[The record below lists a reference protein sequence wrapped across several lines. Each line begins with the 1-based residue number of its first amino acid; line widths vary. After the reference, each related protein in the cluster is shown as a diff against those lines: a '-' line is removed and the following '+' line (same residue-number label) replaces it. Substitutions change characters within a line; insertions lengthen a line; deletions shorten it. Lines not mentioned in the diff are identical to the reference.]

1 MQVNGCELYVQ
12 DTGRGVPIVFS
23 HGLLWSARMY
33 NAQIA
38 ALADRYRCVAY
49 DHRGQGRSE
58 RPRGDILDGHG
69 ISIEQVYLDA
79 VSLIES
85 LKLGPCH
92 FVGLSM
98 GGFVGQR
105 IAARRPDLLRSLVLL
120 ETAADPEPQSNV
132 PKYRTLNKIARLG
145 GLSFVAGQV
154 MPIMFGDSFL
164 KDPKRKKQRA
174 ECERQLKN
182 NGRSIYKAVNG
193 VIEREDFE
201 PELRKIEVPTL
212 IVHGEED
219 RAIVRERAER
229 LHAGIRGSEFVLLP
243 KGGHSSTIEE
253 PELVNAEIQRFLA
266 SR

>member
-33 NAQIA
+33 SAQVS
-38 ALADRYRCVAY
+38 ALADRYRCIAY

-58 RPRGDILDGHG
+58 SPRGDILGGHG
-69 ISIEQVYLDA
+69 ISMEQVYLDA
-79 VSLIES
+79 VSLLEA

-105 IAARRPDLLRSLVLL
+105 IAARRPDLLRSLILL
-120 ETAADPEPQSNV
+120 ETAADPEPQSNIA
-132 PKYRTLNKIARLG
+132 KYKALNAVARFG
-145 GLSFVAGQV
+145 GLRFVAGQV
-154 MPIMFGDSFL
+154 MPIMFGNSFL
-164 KDPKRKKQRA
+164 EDPKRKKQRDQVSQ
-174 ECERQLKN
+174 QLKHN
-182 NGRSIYKAVNG
+182 HRSIYKAVNG
-193 VIEREDFE
+193 VIHREDFE

-212 IVHGEED
+212 IVHGAED

-229 LHAGIRGSEFVLLP
+229 LHAGIQGSEFVLLP
-243 KGGHSSTIEE
+243 RGGHSSTIEE
-253 PELVNAEIQRFLA
+253 PALVNAELERFLA
-266 SR
+266 AH